1 MATMPTAYPL
11 NLPTVSGTTLT
22 IDNLL
27 DQPTRITRYL
37 SDLSLRG
44 FWAPDVFTP
53 AGGVTGGA
61 VLYDQLTLNDLYST
75 RDVQNVEPGA
85 EFPIVTSDRQAPK
98 LAPVEKFGGKFW
110 VSDEARRRN
119 DPVTLRREA
128 QKLANVITRKIN
140 ARAVAV
146 LDATATEFSRTAT
159 GVNWSAVVTG
169 GASQTNATGWPAAD
183 FAKFQLQADTDELG
197 VTFNTIVLNPAQ
209 ANSFRLTYG
218 SESNAVL
225 ADWGFRLIPTN
236 RVAAG
241 TAYVVEAGN
250 VGEFRLEKGLTTETW
265 REQATQRT
273 WVQADVSPIMV
284 ATNPFSI
291 LKVTGLA
298 G

>member
-1 MATMPTAYPL
+1 MVNMPTSYPL

-61 VLYDQLTLNDLYST
+61 VLYDQVTMNDLYST

-128 QKLANVITRKIN
+128 QKLSNVITRKIN
-140 ARAVAV
+140 ARAVSV

-183 FAKFQLQADTDELG
+183 FAKFQLQADVDELG

-225 ADWGFRLIPTN
+225 ADWGYRLIPTN

-284 ATNPFSI
+284 VTNPYSI